1 MTSPEGKTPGDQ
13 PDLGKA
19 AKDFWAAAKAKA
31 KEVGGK
37 AAEKAK
43 DVGAK
48 AIEEAKHVQDTGQ
61 PGKAPADQA
70 SNLKTKALDIWRRA
84 PTLVVVSG
92 IGILVLCSSCCICTG
107 VASLLFKSPD
117 GSTESSRG
125 VRTPTGQ
132 ITDLRKQLLDTARRM
147 DGDFVEVVADIVDA
161 VETGDQPW
169 SVADKRMYEFRP
181 GYHQFASETI
191 AAYERWKEARI
202 SAER

>member
-1 MTSPEGKTPGDQ
+1 MNRRLEGDRLDTDDRFLPYWTFVAIGPDQDVSAFFLRNGSRIVGNPDNSSDAQGD
-13 PDLGKA
+13 LMKA
-19 AKDFWAAAKAKA
+19 TKDFVVAVKA
-31 KEVGGK
+31 
-37 AAEKAK
+37 
-43 DVGAK
+43 
-48 AIEEAKHVQDTGQ
+48 
-61 PGKAPADQA
+61 
-70 SNLKTKALDIWRRA
+70 KALDIWRRA

-125 VRTPTGQ
+125 VRTPAVQ
-132 ITDLRKQLLDTARRM
+132 VPDLRKELLDTARRM

-181 GYHQFASETI
+181 GYHQFSSETI
-191 AAYERWKEARI
+191 AAYERWKAARI
-202 SAER
+202 SAERE